1 MVQAQQSKRIGET
14 KMNKHSSRS
23 HCIFTVTVQFVKKTK
38 NDTVQYLGKLHMVDL
53 AGSECA
59 KNASL
64 DSRQTQVSI
73 DISIII
79 NLSPLS
85 FHSNKLFHIRVD
97 QVGSARERERLNI
110 NRSLLTLGRVIA
122 AVKDISDGKKNVRV
136 PYRDSK
142 LTRILQEALGGRC
155 KTLIIA
161 TVSPSQTA
169 ISESL
174 STLNYA
180 QSANGIINK
189 PISSSFHE
197 INATQGASAASAFL
211 DPTGAVEQW
220 FELECKLK
228 YMEAQIEEAKIAL
241 LRKEQQQQRIVD
253 RAEKAEQDLLNMES
267 MYEDSQEKVVA
278 LEGQLDQE
286 MMKCEQL
293 TINLQNT
300 TERAEKAEEDLAIM
314 GDKYVASQERVAVLE
329 DRLEVEIQ
337 KCQNLTVNL
346 QNTEE
351 ALMRTS
357 SILEATR
364 KTERKLTAEAN
375 ALIVAVKKS
384 VSDGNNLYKLLEEAR
399 DTEIQRRKVTR
410 EFNSATATVLENIST
425 KIIAISNIETDYH
438 YKMTRD
444 ADKAHEDDMN
454 SLSHSLEAMKA
465 VSESVKTLTSAI
477 KGLSRNEGGILP
489 TLNDTT
495 EELKRGLD
503 EAKSLIKGG
512 EDVLS
517 ISFETACEQLQQ
529 YSSNVKNMDEKFN
542 EISESLRSEIR
553 NSGDKSKNNI
563 IHMVSDII
571 DSISSLSDANIATR
585 KDLTTLLNDLQS
597 ISLHTMKEVGRQA
610 LKQCTRSEK
619 SLAEFV
625 SAMQDNDK
633 LQKEVKEQ
641 LTFVNKQS
649 NMQLKDI
656 SSQSDMLIR
665 QKEAFATAKE
675 THEKIQAE
683 IMATVIK
690 GVQELL
696 SREINRLSQ
705 QNENQF
711 KELTNENEKIT
722 SLNKSIETSTQDILN
737 QVETNGTAVLNLATA
752 LHNKDTKFCDE
763 TSVTNN
769 TFTAIKELA
778 KTHHGYINDF
788 SDKSAKKILELEN
801 RDEPISNALMK
812 LGTDKDS
819 AVDHLEN
826 SILDVV
832 DDSVQTLN
840 NVQSTQ
846 TKFVSK
852 NMIPEIKQSFVDLKD
867 DQNNIQSDL
876 SNKLNNLKDLAEV
889 GQGQMKSIVM
899 NQCNKIDELNFTV
912 HSQRTTFDESII
924 EPKRNEIETRHQALL
939 GDMTQHYEK
948 ASGQLSQTKT
958 LVHQADGT
966 IHSFAKNEIHVDEEV
981 PVLNPRAQ
989 IRFDEK
995 LSTTPPDQEII
1006 ASLVDER
1013 KTFIKS
1019 PGSVLI
1025 SDDNEMFVDTNLSS
1039 NKMIRN
1045 VNVRMNS
1052 SRSSSSSHRH
1062 MEGLREQRDDTPVE

>member
-1 MVQAQQSKRIGET
+1 M
-14 KMNKHSSRS
+14 
-23 HCIFTVTVQFVKKTK
+23 
-38 NDTVQYLGKLHMVDL
+38 
-53 AGSECA
+53 
-59 KNASL
+59 
-64 DSRQTQVSI
+64 
-73 DISIII
+73 
-79 NLSPLS
+79 
-85 FHSNKLFHIRVD
+85 
-97 QVGSARERERLNI
+97 NI

-122 AVKDISDGKKNVRV
+122 AVRDISDGKKNVRV

-189 PISSSFHE
+189 PISSTFHE
-197 INATQGASAASAFL
+197 INATQGASSASAFL

-253 RAEKAEQDLLNMES
+253 RAEKAEQDLSNMES
-267 MYEDSQEKVVA
+267 MYEDSQEKVAA
-278 LEGQLDQE
+278 LEGRLDQE

-293 TINLQNT
+293 TTNLQNT
-300 TERAEKAEEDLAIM
+300 TERAEKAEDDLAIM
-314 GDKYVASQERVAVLE
+314 GNKYMASQERVAILE

-346 QNTEE
+346 ENTEE

-364 KTERKLTAEAN
+364 KTERKLTTEAN
-375 ALIVAVKKS
+375 ALVVAVKKS

-425 KIIAISNIETDYH
+425 QIIAVSNIEKDHH
-438 YKMTRD
+438 YKMKRD
-444 ADKAHEDDMN
+444 AVKAHEDDIN
-454 SLSHSLEAMKA
+454 SLNHSLEAMKV
-465 VSESVKTLTSAI
+465 VSESVNTLTLAI
-477 KGLSRNEGGILP
+477 KGLSHNEGGILP
-489 TLNDTT
+489 TLNEST

-512 EDVLS
+512 EDVLC

-563 IHMVSDII
+563 IHMVSDIF
-571 DSISSLSDANIATR
+571 DSITSLSDANIATR

-610 LKQCTRSEK
+610 LNQCTRSEN

-633 LQKEVKEQ
+633 LQKEMKEQ

-656 SSQSDMLIR
+656 SSQSNMLIR
-665 QKEAFATAKE
+665 QKKAFATAKE

-683 IMATVIK
+683 IMTTVMK

-711 KELTNENEKIT
+711 KELATENEKIT
-722 SLNKSIETSTQDILN
+722 SLNKTIETSTQDILN
-737 QVETNGTAVLNLATA
+737 QVETKGATVLNLATT
-752 LHNKDTKFCDE
+752 LHNKEAKFCDE
-763 TSVTNN
+763 TGVTNN
-769 TFTAIKELA
+769 TLTEIKELA
-778 KTHHGYINDF
+778 KKHHGYINDF
-788 SDKSAKKILELEN
+788 HNKSAQKILELEN
-801 RDEPISNALMK
+801 RDEPLSNALKK
-812 LGTDKDS
+812 LGTEKDS
-819 AVDHLEN
+819 AVDHIEN

-832 DDSVQTLN
+832 DDGVQTLN
-840 NVQSTQ
+840 NLQSTQ
-846 TKFVSK
+846 TNLVSK
-852 NMIPEIKQSFVDLKD
+852 KLIPEIKQSLFELKD

-876 SNKLNNLKDLAEV
+876 SNKVNNLEDLAEV
-889 GQGQMKSIVM
+889 GQAQLKSIVM
-899 NQCNKIDELNFTV
+899 NQCNNIDELNFTV
-912 HSQRTTFDESII
+912 HSQRTTFDESLIK
-924 EPKRNEIETRHQALL
+924 PKRNEIETRHQAFL
-939 GDMTQHYEK
+939 GDITQHYEK
-948 ASGQLSQTKT
+948 ASGQLSQTNT
-958 LVHQADGT
+958 LVHQVDGT
-966 IHSFAKNEIHVDEEV
+966 VHSFAKNDIHVDEEV
-981 PVLNPRAQ
+981 PALNPRTQ

-1006 ASLVDER
+1006 TSMVVDDR

-1019 PGSVLI
+1019 PGPVLI
-1025 SDDNEMFVDTNLSS
+1025 SSDDELVDTNLSK
-1039 NKMIRN
+1039 NKMKKN
-1045 VNVRMNS
+1045 VDVKMNS
-1052 SRSSSSSHRH
+1052 RRSSSQRH
-1062 MEGLREQRDDTPVE
+1062 LRDESPVSE